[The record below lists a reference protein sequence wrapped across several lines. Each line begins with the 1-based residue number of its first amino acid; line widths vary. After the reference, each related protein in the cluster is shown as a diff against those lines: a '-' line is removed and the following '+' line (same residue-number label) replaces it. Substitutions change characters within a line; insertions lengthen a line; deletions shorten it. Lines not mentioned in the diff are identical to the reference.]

1 MALTRKVKKGSSNA
15 KSGLMT
21 IPQLRTAFDHL
32 EKKTSHILK
41 TKSKVTR
48 VEEFQKEWKK
58 LFKRSITASSA
69 KEYLDFCES
78 NEKGGKGKVQ
88 SGGAAP
94 LDYTMGPGAA
104 EPYGSFPSYL
114 TAGFDVGVPRDSFSA
129 QCGKEDATPNVPAS
143 FGSNLVGGKRN
154 GTRKAAKK
162 QKGGMAR
169 LFQST
174 VPIGYGTEISTL
186 LRGQLN
192 PASPPSSVANPIAPS
207 NFMPVFS
214 GTTAKTAW

>member
-1 MALTRKVKKGSSNA
+1 MALTRKVKKGSSNG

-32 EKKTSHILK
+32 EKKTAHILK

-58 LFKRSITASSA
+58 LFKRPITASSA
-69 KEYLDFCES
+69 KEYLEFCES
-78 NEKGGKGKVQ
+78 HGKGKGQ
-88 SGGAAP
+88 IGGAAP
-94 LDYTMGPGAA
+94 LDYTMAPGAS

-114 TAGFDVGVPRDSFSA
+114 TSGFDVGVPRDSFSA
-129 QCGKEDATPNVPAS
+129 QCGKEDATPILAPS
-143 FGSNLVGGKRN
+143 FGSNLVGGK
-154 GTRKAAKK
+154 TRKAKKTRK
-162 QKGGMAR
+162 QKGGMMAR

-174 VPIGYGTEISTL
+174 VPIGYGSEGATL

-192 PASPPSSVANPIAPS
+192 PATPPSPVNNTILPS
-207 NFMPVFS
+207 NRIPIFT
-214 GTTAKTAW
+214 GNTAKTAW

>member
-32 EKKTSHILK
+32 EKKTAHILK

-58 LFKRSITASSA
+58 LFKRPITASSA

-78 NEKGGKGKVQ
+78 HGKHGKAQV
-88 SGGAAP
+88 GGAAP

-143 FGSNLVGGKRN
+143 FGSNLVGGKQNR
-154 GTRKAAKK
+154 TRKAGKK

-174 VPIGYGTEISTL
+174 VPVGYGTEVSTL

-192 PASPPSSVANPIAPS
+192 PATSPSPVSNPIAPS

-214 GTTAKTAW
+214 GTTAKTDW

>member
-1 MALTRKVKKGSSNA
+1 MALTRKVKKGSSNG

-32 EKKTSHILK
+32 EKKTAHILK

-58 LFKRSITASSA
+58 LFKRPITASSA
-69 KEYLDFCES
+69 KEYLEFCDS
-78 NEKGGKGKVQ
+78 QGKGKVQ

-94 LDYTMGPGAA
+94 LDYMMGPGAA

-129 QCGKEDATPNVPAS
+129 QCGKEDATPVLSAS
-143 FGSNLVGGKRN
+143 FGSNLVGGKRK

-174 VPIGYGTEISTL
+174 VPVGYGTEVSTL

-192 PASPPSSVANPIAPS
+192 PATSPSPVANPIAPA